1 MDICVDGDDWYEG
14 KEGMV
19 LFFFKKNVL
28 LLIVEIKII
37 IVIKIK

>member
-19 LFFFKKNVL
+19 LFLFKKNVL

-37 IVIKIK
+37 IIIKIK

>member
-14 KEGMV
+14 KEGIGIV
-19 LFFFKKNVL
+19 FFKKKNVL

-37 IVIKIK
+37 IIIKI